1 MAEQYN
7 LVSWL
12 ILIIF
17 LVTVGL
23 VISKKVSLL
32 KTLPL
37 AGIIIALVAGV
48 PLVNFYDEDIAS
60 NVIVSGIT
68 DLAEIMLIYVLSMM
82 FAQFVLQY
90 KLDELI
96 DYLFTYYLARRKQ
109 YIIWGIA
116 LFSIIVSSTLINIG
130 AVLFVAILFLP
141 ILLKLGFT
149 KPSAIALFLLA
160 EGVGTCLNPQYHVM
174 YAKLLSLP
182 QNYVENDFYVIA
194 FLSCVALIIFIMV
207 NIYTHKLNELNKPP
221 KRKIPVLNLLM
232 LFTPLLLA
240 LLGFNIEIGLS
251 VALIYGFLLE
261 KSKSPVDDFL
271 ALLKTT
277 LVQSVDVLILL
288 GSIGIF
294 ISAMK
299 TQAVAHAMVPL
310 LMMVMP
316 TSPMWCLVLFTV
328 LFPLVLYKG
337 LFNLQGM
344 GAGISLIMLSSAV
357 INPLLLGTVFL
368 SLNILSKMID
378 PLSIK
383 NVALFEYTQVDSM
396 DIIKKIIPYV
406 LGINYVML
414 FYMLVILS

>member
-96 DYLFTYYLARRKQ
+96 NYLFTYYLAKRKQ
-109 YIIWGIA
+109 DIIWGIA

-414 FYMLVILS
+414 FYMLVLLS

>member
-96 DYLFTYYLARRKQ
+96 DYLFTYYLAKRKQ